1 MHHALHHLIKRKDKR
16 NHNKIKSAMD
26 KIIYIVIFAGLVMTL
41 PQVIE
46 IWGNKTASGVSLV
59 SWAMLLTMPS
69 SSPVQSLQMRLAS
82 VVLPPFGGP

>member
-1 MHHALHHLIKRKDKR
+1 
-16 NHNKIKSAMD
+16 MD

-59 SWAMLLTMPS
+59 SWATYTITSIFWVLYGIVHRDKPVIIS
-69 SSPVQSLQMRLAS
+69 SATGIILYLSI
-82 VVLPPFGGP
+82 VLGVIVYG